1 MPAGRDLGR
10 EGKEGFINKLIA
22 MLREKGGRGRG
33 LEEQK
38 LVPKKGSSSL
48 YSGLKNR
55 RVLIFF
61 FFNVN
66 YFGGESEIF

>member
-38 LVPKKGSSSL
+38 LVPKKRKQQL
-48 YSGLKNR
+48 VQWLKK
-55 RVLIFF
+55 
-61 FFNVN
+61 
-66 YFGGESEIF
+66 